1 MVRVWLLL
9 HKKQEPAVHLSSR
22 HPTEL
27 ACLQEL
33 LKRLQ
38 DRHVD
43 CAEALTK
50 EAAADAQSAAAV
62 SEDTPSVLEAMMLL
76 QQVKKRAQAAQ
87 DRAKAAQDQVK
98 AVKKV
103 ALEAEKDNDAA
114 QKEVQE
120 LQRVMEP
127 KRTRTNATTA
137 NDHEECDEQ
146 SSGDMD
152 IADYRR
158 ETARIQK
165 RRSVALGSR
174 GSGHGCVSRHKFL
187 DVPGCLRSKLTVWK
201 EEQFMTEIELPL
213 TTCAITSITKLA
225 EPVMARSH
233 VSILFSGPL
242 RPSLRTTP
250 HTGLRRGQ
258 CQTLLSS
265 SSAGSTEWR
274 RMRQDSRSKTHHGHL
289 CLC

>member
-1 MVRVWLLL
+1 MAAAVR
-9 HKKQEPAVHLSSR
+9 LSSR

-50 EAAADAQSAAAV
+50 KAAADAQAAAAV
-62 SEDTPSVLEAMMLL
+62 SEDTPSVLEAMMLF

-98 AVKKV
+98 AAKKV
-103 ALEAEKDNDAA
+103 ALEAEKDNDTA

-127 KRTRTNATTA
+127 KRARTNATTA

-146 SSGDMD
+146 SSDDMD

-158 ETARIQK
+158 
-165 RRSVALGSR
+165 
-174 GSGHGCVSRHKFL
+174 GHGKGPWDGLSALAKTKVTR
-187 DVPGCLRSKLTVWK
+187 DLTDGNV
-201 EEQFMTEIELPL
+201 QTPSGR
-213 TTCAITSITKLA
+213 ITSPLEVAQHLRAQFCSRQWKKERMNMKINQVV
-225 EPVMARSH
+225 VMYLDADEIVRPARA
-233 VSILFSGPL
+233 
-242 RPSLRTTP
+242 
-250 HTGLRRGQ
+250 Q
-258 CQTLLSS
+258 W
-265 SSAGSTEWR
+265 STEEDAH
-274 RMRQDSRSKTHHGHL
+274 MRPGHHWLCEFGDVGNVTSCERQFNLGHHQ
-289 CLC
+289 CEDYRGTRFYN